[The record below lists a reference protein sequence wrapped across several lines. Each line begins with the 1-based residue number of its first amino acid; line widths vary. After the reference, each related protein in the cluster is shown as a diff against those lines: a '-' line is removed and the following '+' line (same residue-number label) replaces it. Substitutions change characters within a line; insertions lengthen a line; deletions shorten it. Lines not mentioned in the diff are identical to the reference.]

1 MSPISPSGLRTGRG
15 GQDMRLIAGP
25 RRKLTS
31 QITSQH
37 QIQHEEAVLVI
48 LESITHVN
56 DKGMINLWAPQH
68 GSATTPSIRRGVW
81 GRTSSNSR
89 RS

>member
-48 LESITHVN
+48 LERVTQVD
-56 DKGMINLWAPQH
+56 DKWVVDLR
-68 GSATTPSIRRGVW
+68 SACVSMVP
-81 GRTSSNSR
+81 
-89 RS
+89 